1 MANARTVTVTL
12 KTVADVQ
19 DVLQNVKQIQGALN
33 QLKMP
38 ETMATT
44 FKRIFDNIEKNANK
58 AGEVINNNFR
68 GKSDVSKFEQSMG
81 QINNLFL
88 QLRRSVAQ
96 IPDNVISDS
105 FTQDLKEVEALQK
118 RVNELTDQYKARL
131 SQIDVK
137 ALNDAKNA
145 IAGIS
150 KSKAWDSFIQ
160 NLTSGNIE
168 GATKD
173 LEQLTKTQQRFNDE
187 TKRNE
192 FGKSLDVFRTA
203 LNGLTTDNGFIELRK
218 QLDEAGLA
226 VQNITDTQLQ
236 ALVNVIRGMPQ
247 QVDQLGQSVNTFATE
262 TSRAG
267 QATNDLGASLD
278 RFKSR
283 AAYFLGLENAVRLFR
298 RAVHSAFETVKDL
311 DAVMTETAVVTE
323 FSVGDMWSQLPEYTD
338 RANALGVSIHSAYE
352 AATLYY
358 QQGLDTNEVVA
369 VSTETLKMA
378 RIASLDAA
386 TATDRMTNALRGF
399 NMTIDET
406 NAKNINDVY
415 SKLAAITA
423 SNVDEISTAM
433 TKVASLANNANMSF
447 ENTSAFL
454 AQIIETTR
462 ESAETAGTALKTVIA
477 RFSEVKE
484 LYGKNQLLGI
494 DTEGEAVDV
503 NKVSAALRTAG
514 INLNEYLT
522 GMKGLDQIFLELASK
537 WDGLDQVQQ
546 RYIATMAAGS
556 RQQSRFIAL
565 MSDYNRTQELVAAAN
580 NASGAAQEQFNKTL
594 DSLES
599 KLNKLKNAWDSF
611 LMSVANNEVIKIT
624 VDLLTW
630 LIEGVN
636 KLTDGLPGL
645 TSGLAKLGLVFGG
658 MKLAKTALGAAFT
671 KVGGLLSTSLQAG
684 AKEGGQKGG
693 TLFFS
698 AFRANWNTNRQSG
711 KDWFNSIFSLS
722 DIEKGKQALIR
733 SINDPKLDIFTSD
746 QKHTITLTAQ
756 TEGYE
761 AARQQILKMTAEQV
775 NQRKITEDQAKQL
788 EKVWA
793 NVGTYANKTRVNLGA
808 LGGALTGI
816 GAAIAGIGSLL
827 DQLGVDEEIT
837 KWVKGIGMIVS
848 AAGGILMTVN
858 MLGKAFPAL
867 GAKAAGAGLTAQ
879 AGWGWISLA
888 VGAVIALIAGVI
900 AIYKTLEA
908 QTPEKRIEKLTK
920 AVEESQE
927 AATKAQDAYDSLMDQ
942 KSGYQ
947 TLIDQV
953 QNLTKGTKE
962 WRDAIYKVNQETL
975 KLLALHGELAE
986 AGYTSIDE
994 NGMITLSDAGWEYL
1008 LQEQQN
1014 QVRAAQR
1021 QVTLNSGNLLAA
1033 REEQL
1038 NKMRSRNVGTDRNIE
1053 LEQQMLEAERQINN
1067 ERYRFISQLV
1077 NDQYGGTKNYNQ
1089 LVRLLSQSGIVNKQA
1104 LESAGTQQNRQKQSS
1119 HEWLNVLGSTGIG
1132 AALFGPIGASIG
1144 SLIGNLA
1151 ENYDVFAYS
1160 SELVQRMKEVDYKP
1174 IERLE
1179 DESEKDYA
1187 KRVESDLTAKE
1198 MQLGWNKILDKLVET
1213 GLFDGKLDVNLS
1225 PDAYSTFSQEN
1236 ANIKQLIDD
1245 QLAFIRDQR
1254 DAIDNQ
1260 LYGYFEQD
1268 AESMFGSYDI
1278 AQGLLGNLDLLA
1290 SSKGGD
1296 NLLKAILEV
1305 KDTAG
1310 SMNNFKQVIQ
1320 DFSMINFDSAIAG
1333 ATELNRWA
1341 KSDSKAYRQLAEAVL
1356 EANGELYNTTAQAN
1370 ELYKTLGSEQMEDL
1384 LKDGKIAAD
1393 ELREMAV
1400 EGSAL
1405 KQVLDNTGISI
1416 HTLATYFDDLANGTL
1431 DAASATTNFVEILD
1445 DVLIVQN
1452 TIADTF
1458 ALIENFDPGK
1468 SITEVHSFVEDVK
1481 EKFNE
1486 LADLGAYSDDS
1497 IIAYEKLIFGEERF
1511 NQLLKISNGDMSALA
1526 ETTKALL
1533 DSIGTNFYGLW
1544 QQFSNSVQGDA
1555 FSVGDNGQIDVD
1567 LTKVESIDQVLLD
1580 LQTNL
1585 GISHEMAQTM
1595 FTDLVNSSDKLKTG
1609 FDRLAAME
1617 GFKEWIQTGQQ
1628 FGNTIVYSE
1637 KELDIFAQRLGTTT
1651 EHLKDGLTDVF
1662 NQVGNGAQVAIENFL
1677 STDGTLDKDSALFSS
1692 LADDLKNKLV
1702 TAIDEA
1708 TEEGVDLAAQYEFLV
1723 NLGLDDQHARQTLGM
1738 LWDKASKN
1746 FGDTQFAF
1754 DPSTLQVAATNV
1766 DKLADH
1772 GEQKTKEGISQG
1784 IVDGQ
1789 GEPKV
1794 QAAQELSALEYAK
1807 QLANSV
1813 ATGATAALLAPLRM
1827 FEEYVRNNPF
1837 IQMVAGMFHVN
1848 LSGQSLSDQWM
1859 ETAINLS
1866 TPAKNQA
1873 RIDYLKKYLSTS
1885 SSVTTAPL
1893 LGAPASKQAMQTYFD
1908 NLDKETRN
1916 FFKDGS
1922 AYLTE
1927 TARKIGEDVT
1937 EDAKDKAKEVKEAVI
1952 SNLGLGDP
1960 LDELYNINQE
1970 IAAQLREQTK
1980 LEREYTVLTRDGNT
1994 TLQQMRDNYFAQID
2008 NLAGRAQS
2016 EANRSATAKAL
2027 LDQLDQR
2034 YFLIN
2039 NELRSFADLGVSD
2052 LIKFD
2057 GNKIVKD
2064 IVGINSISDPDI
2076 RSAFDK
2082 YSSMF
2087 EAYVNEFISAE
2098 ENLVDIQEQ
2107 IEDFQRAAIDSY
2119 LSFEERVMDAYLK
2132 EKERELDKI
2141 EAMQD
2146 ALNDAAADIIKK
2158 IQEQIQDARQARE
2171 NEKTEQDLSDKSNR
2185 LAYLRRDTSGANAL
2199 EIAQLEK
2206 ELAESR
2212 QDYSDS
2218 LVDQAIERMQADAD
2232 IAAEQRAMQ
2241 ISALRQIHED
2251 MTMAGEYWPAVYNLM
2266 ESAFTNGTLNYNSDL
2281 VALLKKSE
2289 NFASLSTIG
2298 QQRWLDDATRAAIE
2312 AYPVLSQQVVDPAAQ
2327 GIADA
2332 TGRAIATSEQAI
2344 MSNSAQ
2350 LIDDAK
2356 THIDDIRTEIREGVL
2371 KAEDAARAAQETAL
2385 EAAKAAAESAASSNE
2400 SSQTVQSMENHS
2412 YQQLS
2417 SLQDQFLNALNRI
2430 AELEARIAE
2439 LEAALRQQMS
2449 QIVQH
2454 SSNYA
2459 AMQVSAQLQG
2469 TGVGKMLQP
2478 QLTDTGLFSTQQS
2491 GMSRTAYHATT
2502 QQDILKSWIDA
2513 YASRSD
2519 ITGLNKWAIQ
2529 HNDEITAWGLGR
2541 YLNAVIDELKK
2552 RFAGSGSA
2560 SGKPYL
2566 VKNAKGGMID
2576 FTGPA
2581 WLDGTRTNPE
2591 AVLSAQDTRN
2601 FIALRDALASLTN
2614 NNVFG
2619 NSSSTGDA
2627 YYDIDINAEIG
2638 SDYDVDQLADRIKK
2652 QITDSA
2658 QYRNVHAMNLMR

>member
-19 DVLQNVKQIQGALN
+19 DVLQNVKQIQGALS

-58 AGEVINNNFR
+58 AGEVINNNFS
-68 GKSDVSKFEQSMG
+68 GKSDVHKFEQAMG

-88 QLRRSVAQ
+88 QLRKSVAQ

-131 SQIDVK
+131 NQIDVK

-150 KSKAWDSFIQ
+150 KSKAWDTFIQ
-160 NLTSGNIE
+160 NLTSGDIE

-187 TKRNE
+187 AKRNE
-192 FGKSLDVFRTA
+192 FGKSLDVYRTA
-203 LNGLTTDNGFIELRK
+203 LNGLTADNGFVELRQ
-218 QLDEAGLA
+218 QLEEAGLA
-226 VQNITDTQLQ
+226 VQNVTDTQLQ

-247 QVDQLGQSVNTFATE
+247 QVDQLGNSFNALAKE
-262 TSRAG
+262 ELRAG
-267 QATNDLGASLD
+267 QAANSLGTSLD

-283 AAYFLGLENAVRLFR
+283 VAYFLGLENAVRLFR

-358 QQGLDTNEVVA
+358 QQGLNTNEVVA

-477 RFSEVKE
+477 RFSEVKA
-484 LYGKNQLLGI
+484 LVDKGQLLGTDI
-494 DTEGEAVDV
+494 EGEVVDV

-611 LMSVANNEVIKIT
+611 LMSIANNEAIKIT

-630 LIEGVN
+630 LIEGIN
-636 KLTDGLPGL
+636 KITDGLPGI

-658 MKLAKTALGAAFT
+658 MKLAKSAIGVAFT
-671 KVGGLLSTSLQAG
+671 KIGGLLSTSLQAG

-693 TLFFS
+693 SLFFS
-698 AFRANWNTNRQSG
+698 AFRANWDTNRQGG
-711 KDWFNSIFSLS
+711 KGWFSSIFSLS

-775 NQRKITEDQAKQL
+775 NQGKITEDQAKQL

-793 NVGTYANKTRVNLGA
+793 NVSTYANKTRVNLGA

-816 GAAIAGIGSLL
+816 GAAIAGVGSLL

-888 VGAVIALIAGVI
+888 VGAVIALVAGVV

-947 TLIDQV
+947 TLVDQV

-975 KLLALHGELAE
+975 KLLALHGELAK

-1008 LQEQQN
+1008 LQEQQK
-1014 QVRAAQR
+1014 QVRDAQLQIAAE
-1021 QVTLNSGNLLAA
+1021 TGNLLLA
-1033 REEQL
+1033 RQDQLAQVRKDANKSREDILNAEAQL
-1038 NKMRSRNVGTDRNIE
+1038 NNT
-1053 LEQQMLEAERQINN
+1053 
-1067 ERYRFISQLV
+1067 RYDYILRALQSE
-1077 NDQYGGTKNYNQ
+1077 YGSTKEYGA
-1089 LVRLLSQSGIVNKQA
+1089 LVRNFSQSKGVEKLLTDIITRVTVTSNGVNGAAGGAVANMLTYQQILSEAQRAGFKPSSKPEDQSDQDYRISTQKKA
-1104 LESAGTQQNRQKQSS
+1104 LEYIN
-1119 HEWLNVLGSTGIG
+1119 
-1132 AALFGPIGASIG
+1132 
-1144 SLIGNLA
+1144 
-1151 ENYDVFAYS
+1151 
-1160 SELVQRMKEVDYKP
+1160 
-1174 IERLE
+1174 
-1179 DESEKDYA
+1179 ESEIKTIA
-1187 KRVESDLTAKE
+1187 RTIVS
-1198 MQLGWNKILDKLVET
+1198 T
-1213 GLFDGKLDVNLS
+1213 GLFSGSLDASLS
-1225 PDAYSTFSQEN
+1225 KDISDESA
-1236 ANIKQLIDD
+1236 LIRELVGE
-1245 QLAFIRDQR
+1245 QQKFIHEQR
-1254 DAIDNQ
+1254 QAIDAQ
-1260 LYGYFEQD
+1260 IRGYFGQS
-1268 AESMFGSYDI
+1268 AQSMFGSYDI

-1290 SSKGGD
+1290 TSKGGD
-1296 NLLKAILEV
+1296 NLLKAILNI
-1305 KDTAG
+1305 KSTIGPMDD
-1310 SMNNFKQVIQ
+1310 FQKIIQ
-1320 DFSMINFDSAIAG
+1320 DFSIINFDSAIAG
-1333 ATELNRWA
+1333 ATELNQWA

-1356 EANGELYNTTAQAN
+1356 EANEELYNTTAQAN
-1370 ELYKTLGSEQMEDL
+1370 ELYKTFSAEQMEDL

-1393 ELREMAV
+1393 ELHEMAT
-1400 EGSAL
+1400 EGSTL

-1416 HTLATYFDDLANGTL
+1416 HTLATYFDGLANGTL

-1445 DVLIVQN
+1445 DVLVVQN

-1468 SITEVHSFVEDVK
+1468 SITEVHSFVKDVK
-1481 EKFNE
+1481 DKFNE
-1486 LADLGAYSDDS
+1486 LVDLGAYSDDS

-1511 NQLLKISNGDMSALA
+1511 NQLLKISNGDMTVLA

-1544 QQFSNSVQGDA
+1544 QQFSSSIQGDA
-1555 FSVGDNGQIDVD
+1555 FTIGDNGQIDVD

-1585 GISHEMAQTM
+1585 GISHEMAQAM
-1595 FTDLVNSSDKLKTG
+1595 FTDLINSSDKLKTG

-1617 GFKEWIQTGQQ
+1617 GFKEWIRTGQQ
-1628 FGNTIVYSE
+1628 FGDTIVYSE

-1662 NQVGNGAQVAIENFL
+1662 NQIGNGAKVAIENFL
-1677 STDGTLDKDSALFSS
+1677 STDGTLDQESALFSS

-1702 TAIDEA
+1702 TAISEA

-1723 NLGLDDQHARQTLGM
+1723 NLGLDDQHARQTLSV
-1738 LWDKASKN
+1738 LWDNASAS
-1746 FGDTQFAF
+1746 FGNTDFGF
-1754 DPSTLQVAATNV
+1754 DPQSLRVTARTVDTTTKYAGLKTKEEISQGILDGQGDPRVAITQEISAQEYGKQMSKAVAAGMVAATNV
-1766 DKLADH
+1766 HLELAYQKLMEKF
-1772 GEQKTKEGISQG
+1772 GPLYKTLGLLGVKTPESPTSKLYQTTNTSLDTLYDNTISQLRNKLNSMSAPKTT
-1784 IVDGQ
+1784 ISFD
-1789 GEPKV
+1789 EPV
-1794 QAAQELSALEYAK
+1794 
-1807 QLANSV
+1807 V
-1813 ATGATAALLAPLRM
+1813 
-1827 FEEYVRNNPF
+1827 
-1837 IQMVAGMFHVN
+1837 
-1848 LSGQSLSDQWM
+1848 
-1859 ETAINLS
+1859 
-1866 TPAKNQA
+1866 
-1873 RIDYLKKYLSTS
+1873 
-1885 SSVTTAPL
+1885 
-1893 LGAPASKQAMQTYFD
+1893 KQATQTYFD

-1922 AYLTE
+1922 AYLTD
-1927 TARKIGEDVT
+1927 TARKVGEDVK
-1937 EDAKDKAKEVKEAVI
+1937 EDAKTKAKEVKEAII

-2034 YFLIN
+2034 YYLID

-2098 ENLVDIQEQ
+2098 ENLIDIQEQ

-2158 IQEQIQDARQARE
+2158 IQEQIQDVRQARE

-2312 AYPVLSQQVVDPAAQ
+2312 AYPVLSQQVIDPAAQ

-2332 TGRAIATSEQAI
+2332 TGRAVATSEQAI

-2356 THIDDIRTEIREGVL
+2356 SHIDDIRTEIREGVL

-2400 SSQTVQSMENHS
+2400 SSQTVQTMENHN

-2439 LEAALRQQMS
+2439 LEAALRQQMT
-2449 QIVQH
+2449 QVIAQH

-2469 TGVGKMLQP
+2469 TSVGKMLQP

-2491 GMSRTAYHATT
+2491 GLTRTAYNPTT
-2502 QQDILKSWIDA
+2502 RREALINIMDA
-2513 YASRSD
+2513 YGSQLD
-2519 ITGLNKWAIQ
+2519 VKGLQTWAAQ
-2529 HNDEITAWGLGR
+2529 HRDEISEWGLDQ
-2541 YLNAVIDELKK
+2541 YLEEIK
-2552 RFAGSGSA
+2552 RRMIGGSGSA

-2601 FIALRDALASLTN
+2601 FIALRDALASFTN
-2614 NNVFG
+2614 NNAFG
-2619 NSSSTGDA
+2619 SSNSTGDA
-2627 YYDIDINAEIG
+2627 YYDININAEIG

>member
-19 DVLQNVKQIQGALN
+19 DVLQNVKQIQGALS

-105 FTQDLKEVEALQK
+105 FTQDLKEVEELQK

-218 QLDEAGLA
+218 QLEEAGLA
-226 VQNITDTQLQ
+226 VQNVTDTQLQ
-236 ALVNVIRGMPQ
+236 ALVNIIRGMPQ
-247 QVDQLGQSVNTFATE
+247 QVDQLSQSFNTLTTE
-262 TSRAG
+262 ELRSG
-267 QATNDLGASLD
+267 QAANSLGASLD

-283 AAYFLGLENAVRLFR
+283 VAYFLGLENAVCLFR

-484 LYGKNQLLGI
+484 LYSKNQLLGI

-503 NKVSAALRTAG
+503 NKVSVALRTAG

-611 LMSVANNEVIKIT
+611 LMSVANNEVIKFT
-624 VDLLTW
+624 VDLLTG

-645 TSGLAKLGLVFGG
+645 ASGLAKIGLVFGG
-658 MKLAKTALGAAFT
+658 MTLAQTAIGAAFT
-671 KVGGLLSTSLQAG
+671 KIGGLLSTSLQAG
-684 AKEGGQKGG
+684 AKDGAQKGG
-693 TLFFS
+693 ALFFS
-698 AFRANWNTNRQSG
+698 AFRANWNANRQGG
-711 KDWFNSIFSLS
+711 KDWFSSIFSLS

-761 AARQQILKMTAEQV
+761 AARKQILKMTAEQV
-775 NQRKITEDQAKQL
+775 NQGKITEDQAKQL
-788 EKVWA
+788 ERVWA
-793 NVGTYANKTRVNLGA
+793 NVGTYANKTRVNLSA

-816 GAAIAGIGSLL
+816 GAAITGIGSLL

-888 VGAVIALIAGVI
+888 VGAVIALIAGVV

-927 AATKAQDAYDSLMDQ
+927 ATTKAQDAYDSLMDQ

-1021 QVTLNSGNLLAA
+1021 QVTLNSGNLLAT

-1038 NKMRSRNVGTDRNIE
+1038 NQMRSRNVGADRNIE
-1053 LEQQMLEAERQINN
+1053 LEQQMLEAEQKINS
-1067 ERYRFISQLV
+1067 ERYRFVSQLV
-1077 NDQYGGTKNYNQ
+1077 NDQYGSTQNYNQ
-1089 LVRLLSQSGIVNKQA
+1089 LVRLLSQSDIVNRRA
-1104 LESAGTQQNRQKQSS
+1104 LESSNTQLNRQQQSS
-1119 HEWLNVLGSTGIG
+1119 YDWLRVLKDLGIG
-1132 AALFGPIGASIG
+1132 AIFGPLGAAVGSTIG
-1144 SLIGNLA
+1144 SNAEIYDMNTYSSQLA
-1151 ENYDVFAYS
+1151 E
-1160 SELVQRMKEVDYKP
+1160 RMKAVDYKA

-1179 DESEKDYA
+1179 DESDTDYA
-1187 KRVESDLTAKE
+1187 KRIESDLTAKE

-1213 GLFDGKLDVNLS
+1213 GLFDGKLDVNLTPES
-1225 PDAYSTFSQEN
+1225 YNAFKEGDADTR
-1236 ANIKQLIDD
+1236 QLIRD
-1245 QLAFIRDQR
+1245 QIDFIRDQR
-1254 DAIDNQ
+1254 DAIDAQ
-1260 LYGYFEQD
+1260 LYGYFGQG
-1268 AESMFGSYDI
+1268 AQSMFGSYDI

-1290 SSKGGD
+1290 TSKGGN
-1296 NLLKAILEV
+1296 NLLKAILDV

-1310 SMNNFKQVIQ
+1310 SMDDFKQVIQ

-1341 KSDSKAYRQLAEAVL
+1341 KSDSKAYRQLAKAVL
-1356 EANGELYNTTAQAN
+1356 ETNEELYNTTAQVN
-1370 ELYKTLGSEQMEDL
+1370 ELYKVLGSEQMEDL

-1416 HTLATYFDDLANGTL
+1416 HTLATYFDSLANGTL

-1445 DVLIVQN
+1445 DVLVVQN

-1468 SITEVHSFVEDVK
+1468 SITEVHSFVKDVK

-1486 LADLGAYSDDS
+1486 LAELGAYSDDS
-1497 IIAYEKLIFGEERF
+1497 IIAYEKLVFGEERF
-1511 NQLLKISNGDMSALA
+1511 NQLLKISNEDMTVLA

-1555 FSVGDNGQIDVD
+1555 FSVSDNGQIDVD
-1567 LTKVESIDQVLLD
+1567 LTKVESVDQVLLD

-1585 GISHEMAQTM
+1585 GISHEMAQAM
-1595 FTDLVNSSDKLKTG
+1595 FTDLINSSDKLKTG

-1637 KELDIFAQRLGTTT
+1637 KELEIFAQRLGTTT

-1662 NQVGNGAQVAIENFL
+1662 DQIGNGAQVAIENFL
-1677 STDGTLDKDSALFSS
+1677 STDGTLNTDSTLFSN

-1702 TAIDEA
+1702 TAISDA

-1723 NLGLDDQHARQTLGM
+1723 NLGLDDQHARQTLSV
-1738 LWDKASKN
+1738 LWDNASAS
-1746 FGDTQFAF
+1746 FGKTDFGF
-1754 DPSTLQVAATNV
+1754 DPQSLRVTARTVDATTKYAGLKTKEEISQGILDGQGDPRVAITQEISAQEYGKQISKAVAAGMIAATNV
-1766 DKLADH
+1766 HLELAYQKIMNKFGPFFKALGLKTPDSLTSKLYQATNTSLD
-1772 GEQKTKEGISQG
+1772 TLYDNTISQLRNRLNSMSA
-1784 IVDGQ
+1784 
-1789 GEPKV
+1789 PKTTISFNDPTV
-1794 QAAQELSALEYAK
+1794 K
-1807 QLANSV
+1807 Q
-1813 ATGATAALLAPLRM
+1813 
-1827 FEEYVRNNPF
+1827 
-1837 IQMVAGMFHVN
+1837 
-1848 LSGQSLSDQWM
+1848 
-1859 ETAINLS
+1859 
-1866 TPAKNQA
+1866 
-1873 RIDYLKKYLSTS
+1873 
-1885 SSVTTAPL
+1885 VTN
-1893 LGAPASKQAMQTYFD
+1893 TYFD

-1937 EDAKDKAKEVKEAVI
+1937 EDAKDKAKEVKEAII

-2016 EANRSATAKAL
+2016 EVNRSATAKAL

-2034 YFLIN
+2034 YFLID

-2146 ALNDAAADIIKK
+2146 ALNEAAADIIKK

-2385 EAAKAAAESAASSNE
+2385 EAAKAAAESAESSKE
-2400 SSQTVQSMENHS
+2400 SSQTAQSMENHS

-2439 LEAALRQQMS
+2439 LEAALRQQM
-2449 QIVQH
+2449 
-2454 SSNYA
+2454 A
-2459 AMQVSAQLQG
+2459 QVPA
-2469 TGVGKMLQP
+2469 
-2478 QLTDTGLFSTQQS
+2478 
-2491 GMSRTAYHATT
+2491 
-2502 QQDILKSWIDA
+2502 I
-2513 YASRSD
+2513 SRSNFAID
-2519 ITGLNKWAIQ
+2519 TARTNAEQKVANHILANDTPHYLAQENNTIGKNAISENAKQRFLNEIGSYVAQGDAAGLENYLKINYNALV
-2529 HNDEITAWGLGR
+2529 NYGLVDLVRQYISSLRRVANG
-2541 YLNAVIDELKK
+2541 V
-2552 RFAGSGSA
+2552 AGGG
-2560 SGKPYL
+2560 GKPYL

-2614 NNVFG
+2614 TNAFG

>member
-38 ETMATT
+38 ETMTTT
-44 FKRIFDNIEKNANK
+44 FKRIFNNIEKNANK
-58 AGEVINNNFR
+58 AGEVINNNFS
-68 GKSDVSKFEQSMG
+68 GKSDVHKFEQAMG

-145 IAGIS
+145 IDGIS

-283 AAYFLGLENAVRLFR
+283 TAYFLGLENAVRLFR

-358 QQGLDTNEVVA
+358 QQGLNTNEVIA
-369 VSTETLKMA
+369 VSNETLKMA

-484 LYGKNQLLGI
+484 LYSKNQLLGI

-611 LMSVANNEVIKIT
+611 LMSIANNEAIKIT

-630 LIEGVN
+630 LIEGIN

-645 TSGLAKLGLVFGG
+645 VSGLAKLGLVFGG
-658 MKLAKTALGAAFT
+658 MWLSKSYIDKELARIGS
-671 KVGGLLSTSLQAG
+671 LLSG
-684 AKEGGQKGG
+684 KMPEMGGKAG

-711 KDWFNSIFSLS
+711 KDWFSSIFSLS

-775 NQRKITEDQAKQL
+775 NQGKITEDQAKQL

-848 AAGGILMTVN
+848 AAGGVLMTVD

-888 VGAVIALIAGVI
+888 VGAVIALIASVV

-942 KSGYQ
+942 RSGYQ

-975 KLLALHGELAE
+975 KLLALNSELSRS
-986 AGYTSIDE
+986 GYTSIDE

-1014 QVRAAQR
+1014 QVRQAQR

-1038 NKMRSRNVGTDRNIE
+1038 NQMRSRNVGTDRNIE

-1077 NDQYGGTKNYNQ
+1077 NDQYGSTKNYNQ
-1089 LVRLLSQSGIVNKQA
+1089 LVRLLSQSDIVNRRA
-1104 LESAGTQQNRQKQSS
+1104 SESSNTQLNRQQQSS
-1119 HEWLNVLGSTGIG
+1119 YEWLRVLKDIGIG
-1132 AALFGPIGASIG
+1132 AIFGPLGAAVGSTIG
-1144 SLIGNLA
+1144 SHAEIHDMKTYSSQLA
-1151 ENYDVFAYS
+1151 E
-1160 SELVQRMKEVDYKP
+1160 RMKVVDYKA

-1179 DESEKDYA
+1179 NESDTDYA
-1187 KRVESDLTAKE
+1187 KRIESDLTAKE
-1198 MQLGWNKILDKLVET
+1198 MQLSWNKILDKLVKT

-1225 PDAYSTFSQEN
+1225 PESYSAFKEGDTDTR
-1236 ANIKQLIDD
+1236 QL
-1245 QLAFIRDQR
+1245 IRDQIDFIR
-1254 DAIDNQ
+1254 EQRQAIDAQ
-1260 LYGYFEQD
+1260 LKGYFGQG
-1268 AESMFGSYDI
+1268 AQSLFGSYDI

-1290 SSKGGD
+1290 TSKGGD
-1296 NLLKAILEV
+1296 NLLKAILDV

-1310 SMNNFKQVIQ
+1310 SMDDFKKVIQ

-1341 KSDSKAYRQLAEAVL
+1341 KNNSKAYRQLAEAVL

-1370 ELYKTLGSEQMEDL
+1370 ELYKTLGSEQMKDW

-1393 ELREMAV
+1393 ELRKKAV

-1416 HTLATYFDDLANGTL
+1416 H
-1431 DAASATTNFVEILD
+1431 S
-1445 DVLIVQN
+1445 
-1452 TIADTF
+1452 
-1458 ALIENFDPGK
+1458 
-1468 SITEVHSFVEDVK
+1468 
-1481 EKFNE
+1481 
-1486 LADLGAYSDDS
+1486 
-1497 IIAYEKLIFGEERF
+1497 
-1511 NQLLKISNGDMSALA
+1511 
-1526 ETTKALL
+1526 
-1533 DSIGTNFYGLW
+1533 
-1544 QQFSNSVQGDA
+1544 
-1555 FSVGDNGQIDVD
+1555 
-1567 LTKVESIDQVLLD
+1567 
-1580 LQTNL
+1580 
-1585 GISHEMAQTM
+1585 
-1595 FTDLVNSSDKLKTG
+1595 
-1609 FDRLAAME
+1609 
-1617 GFKEWIQTGQQ
+1617 
-1628 FGNTIVYSE
+1628 
-1637 KELDIFAQRLGTTT
+1637 
-1651 EHLKDGLTDVF
+1651 
-1662 NQVGNGAQVAIENFL
+1662 
-1677 STDGTLDKDSALFSS
+1677 
-1692 LADDLKNKLV
+1692 
-1702 TAIDEA
+1702 
-1708 TEEGVDLAAQYEFLV
+1708 
-1723 NLGLDDQHARQTLGM
+1723 
-1738 LWDKASKN
+1738 
-1746 FGDTQFAF
+1746 
-1754 DPSTLQVAATNV
+1754 
-1766 DKLADH
+1766 
-1772 GEQKTKEGISQG
+1772 
-1784 IVDGQ
+1784 
-1789 GEPKV
+1789 
-1794 QAAQELSALEYAK
+1794 
-1807 QLANSV
+1807 
-1813 ATGATAALLAPLRM
+1813 
-1827 FEEYVRNNPF
+1827 
-1837 IQMVAGMFHVN
+1837 
-1848 LSGQSLSDQWM
+1848 
-1859 ETAINLS
+1859 
-1866 TPAKNQA
+1866 
-1873 RIDYLKKYLSTS
+1873 
-1885 SSVTTAPL
+1885 
-1893 LGAPASKQAMQTYFD
+1893 
-1908 NLDKETRN
+1908 
-1916 FFKDGS
+1916 
-1922 AYLTE
+1922 
-1927 TARKIGEDVT
+1927 
-1937 EDAKDKAKEVKEAVI
+1937 
-1952 SNLGLGDP
+1952 
-1960 LDELYNINQE
+1960 
-1970 IAAQLREQTK
+1970 
-1980 LEREYTVLTRDGNT
+1980 
-1994 TLQQMRDNYFAQID
+1994 
-2008 NLAGRAQS
+2008 
-2016 EANRSATAKAL
+2016 
-2027 LDQLDQR
+2027 
-2034 YFLIN
+2034 
-2039 NELRSFADLGVSD
+2039 
-2052 LIKFD
+2052 
-2057 GNKIVKD
+2057 
-2064 IVGINSISDPDI
+2064 
-2076 RSAFDK
+2076 
-2082 YSSMF
+2082 
-2087 EAYVNEFISAE
+2087 
-2098 ENLVDIQEQ
+2098 
-2107 IEDFQRAAIDSY
+2107 
-2119 LSFEERVMDAYLK
+2119 
-2132 EKERELDKI
+2132 
-2141 EAMQD
+2141 
-2146 ALNDAAADIIKK
+2146 
-2158 IQEQIQDARQARE
+2158 
-2171 NEKTEQDLSDKSNR
+2171 
-2185 LAYLRRDTSGANAL
+2185 
-2199 EIAQLEK
+2199 
-2206 ELAESR
+2206 
-2212 QDYSDS
+2212 
-2218 LVDQAIERMQADAD
+2218 
-2232 IAAEQRAMQ
+2232 
-2241 ISALRQIHED
+2241 
-2251 MTMAGEYWPAVYNLM
+2251 
-2266 ESAFTNGTLNYNSDL
+2266 
-2281 VALLKKSE
+2281 
-2289 NFASLSTIG
+2289 
-2298 QQRWLDDATRAAIE
+2298 
-2312 AYPVLSQQVVDPAAQ
+2312 
-2327 GIADA
+2327 
-2332 TGRAIATSEQAI
+2332 
-2344 MSNSAQ
+2344 
-2350 LIDDAK
+2350 
-2356 THIDDIRTEIREGVL
+2356 
-2371 KAEDAARAAQETAL
+2371 
-2385 EAAKAAAESAASSNE
+2385 
-2400 SSQTVQSMENHS
+2400 
-2412 YQQLS
+2412 
-2417 SLQDQFLNALNRI
+2417 
-2430 AELEARIAE
+2430 
-2439 LEAALRQQMS
+2439 
-2449 QIVQH
+2449 
-2454 SSNYA
+2454 
-2459 AMQVSAQLQG
+2459 
-2469 TGVGKMLQP
+2469 
-2478 QLTDTGLFSTQQS
+2478 
-2491 GMSRTAYHATT
+2491 
-2502 QQDILKSWIDA
+2502 
-2513 YASRSD
+2513 
-2519 ITGLNKWAIQ
+2519 
-2529 HNDEITAWGLGR
+2529 
-2541 YLNAVIDELKK
+2541 
-2552 RFAGSGSA
+2552 
-2560 SGKPYL
+2560 
-2566 VKNAKGGMID
+2566 
-2576 FTGPA
+2576 
-2581 WLDGTRTNPE
+2581 
-2591 AVLSAQDTRN
+2591 
-2601 FIALRDALASLTN
+2601 
-2614 NNVFG
+2614 
-2619 NSSSTGDA
+2619 
-2627 YYDIDINAEIG
+2627 
-2638 SDYDVDQLADRIKK
+2638 
-2652 QITDSA
+2652 
-2658 QYRNVHAMNLMR
+2658 